1 MRIKKDNQN
10 LFMQLD
16 YGAITKFSSEVARH
30 SHIKYDAFEVN
41 KLVNAIFLLVQ
52 HILRREPKMS
62 YF

>member
-1 MRIKKDNQN
+1 
-10 LFMQLD
+10 MQLD